1 MAAISGS
8 LLAAASLASTVIS
21 TGVAVYGQV
30 QQAKAAE
37 DAAEFNAKLAQNEAV
52 LSHQRG
58 IENIRR
64 QRTRNRRYLS
74 RQRAL
79 VAGKGISMEGTALQ
93 VLGKSAG
100 NLELGIQDAF
110 TDTNIAVNKSI
121 SEAKSH
127 KFQGQQAKTASLTSA
142 GGSLLSGAASFGSDA
157 FTFKDTGA
165 I

>member
-1 MAAISGS
+1 MAFVTAAG
-8 LLAAASLASTVIS
+8 LAYASLAATAVG

-37 DAAEFNAKLAQNEAV
+37 DAADFNAKIAKNEAN
-52 LSHQRG
+52 LAHQRG

-64 QRTRNRRYLS
+64 TRTRNRRYLS

-79 VAGKGISMEGTALQ
+79 VAGKGISMEGTALAI
-93 VLGKSAG
+93 LGKSAG

-121 SEAKSH
+121 SEAIQH
-127 KFQGQQAKTASLTSA
+127 KFQGQQAKTAGMINA
-142 GGSLLSGAASFGSDA
+142 GSSLLSGATKLGTDA
-157 FTFKDTGA
+157 FSFKDSGA